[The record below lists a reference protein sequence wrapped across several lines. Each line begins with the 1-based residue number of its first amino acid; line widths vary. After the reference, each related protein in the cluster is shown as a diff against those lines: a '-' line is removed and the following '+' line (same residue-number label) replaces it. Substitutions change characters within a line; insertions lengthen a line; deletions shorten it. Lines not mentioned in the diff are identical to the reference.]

1 MTLWA
6 YTGFVAL
13 IAVERLYELRLSQR
27 NAAKAFSRGALEVG
41 IRHYR
46 VMTVFHTAFL
56 FSCVAEPWL
65 LQREFPGLPG
75 LVALVFALLAQSL
88 RYWAISTLGDRWNT
102 RVIVTPGMAPV
113 TDGPYR
119 FIKHPNYVAV
129 VVELVA
135 VPLVHGAWLTAA
147 LFSIGNAAL
156 LAVRI
161 RAEEKALG
169 DRWHQAFA
177 GKGRFLPG
185 PGAGGKGG

>member
-6 YTGFVAL
+6 YMAFLGLLAL
-13 IAVERLYELRLSQR
+13 ERLYELKLSTR
-27 NAAKAFSRGALEVG
+27 NAAKAFANGALEVG

-46 VMTVFHTAFL
+46 VMTIFHTAFL
-56 FSCVAEPWL
+56 VSCVAEPWL
-65 LQREFPGLPG
+65 LQREFPGIPG

-88 RYWAISTLGDRWNT
+88 RYWAISTLGDKWNT
-102 RVIVTPGMAPV
+102 RVIVMPGTAPV
-113 TDGPYR
+113 TGGPYR

-129 VVELVA
+129 VIELVA
-135 VPLVHGAWLTAA
+135 VPLIYGSWFTAA
-147 LFSIGNAAL
+147 IFSIGNAAL

-169 DRWHQAFA
+169 EKWHTAFA

-185 PGAGGKGG
+185 GKGG